1 MISDLKAGLYQHC
14 VTYVQS
20 RINSIS
26 DTIASAQQSANEETK
41 SSAGDKYETGRAML
55 QQETDRNTG
64 LLNEAKKLMGVLN
77 RISTSVTSARAEA
90 GSVVLTNNGAFY
102 LAVSAGS
109 VVINNQTYFLVSQ
122 ASPIGLKLTGS
133 KAGDEFMMNGKAYQ
147 VKEVL

>member
-1 MISDLKAGLYQHC
+1 MSDLKAGLYQHC

-64 LLNEAKKLMGVLN
+64 LLNEANKLMGVLN
-77 RISTSVTSARAEA
+77 RISTIATSARAEV
-90 GSVVLTNNGAFY
+90 GSVVITNNGAFY

-109 VVINNQTYFLVSQ
+109 VVINNQNYFLVSQ
-122 ASPIGLKLTGS
+122 ASPVGLKLTGS
-133 KAGDEFMMNGKAYQ
+133 KAGDEFALNGKTYQ
-147 VKEVL
+147 IKEVL